1 MNCLKW
7 TSSASSSP
15 PLPPSLSL
23 SQPPESRFPWTPK
36 SANNQEVSICLQS
49 TSLKTGMFNDIKC
62 IAINH
67 LQRLISSDDS
77 KFNVLSSWLDDL
89 WQSNYCQWQMTT
101 NNKLGQYWNHTTVVT
116 CRLFFFI
123 VMILIVWLFHV
134 CDLFSRI
141 QKNPLMIL
149 KSTAQSFYE
158 TMTELQCY
166 STVNKVLQVCISY
179 STEASL
185 HCHCPNVP
193 VRQYCGPK
201 WNFLFFYTDATKSQW
216 KLHTYSRHSL
226 KKYIHR
232 ETHTLSQCA
241 QLCQPPKGLNFI

>member
-49 TSLKTGMFNDIKC
+49 TSLKTGMFYDIKC

-116 CRLFFFI
+116 CRLFFYWYDSDSVTISRLWLIFKNTKKPSNDI
-123 VMILIVWLFHV
+123 EVHSAIIL
-134 CDLFSRI
+134 
-141 QKNPLMIL
+141 
-149 KSTAQSFYE
+149 
-158 TMTELQCY
+158 
-166 STVNKVLQVCISY
+166 
-179 STEASL
+179 
-185 HCHCPNVP
+185 
-193 VRQYCGPK
+193 
-201 WNFLFFYTDATKSQW
+201 WNNDWVAML
-216 KLHTYSRHSL
+216 
-226 KKYIHR
+226 
-232 ETHTLSQCA
+232 
-241 QLCQPPKGLNFI
+241 